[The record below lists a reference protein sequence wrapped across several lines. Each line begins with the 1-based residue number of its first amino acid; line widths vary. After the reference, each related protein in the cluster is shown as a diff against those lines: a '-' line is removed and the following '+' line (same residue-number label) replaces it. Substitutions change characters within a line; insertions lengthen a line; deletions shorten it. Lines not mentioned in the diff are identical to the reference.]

1 MLRPMS
7 GSNPSDPNSSDSP
20 ARHLNLAGA
29 SNFRDL
35 GGYPGKNG
43 RAVRW
48 RQIFRSN
55 HLGHLTEADIEV
67 LRGLGLK
74 CAFDFRGTEER
85 VAAMCGVEEI
95 TVHSLPIEP
104 TVVAALRA
112 RLASGVALSSADA
125 LDVMRDS
132 YRNYVR
138 QNTPNF
144 RALFAHLLEDRAPL
158 VIHCTAGKDRT
169 GFACALILHALGV
182 PDQTIAEDYLLTN
195 RFYRRDRTAS
205 SDLPEE
211 VKQVLARVEASFLA
225 AAFDAIHADY
235 GARRLRRSRK
245 LFQRRIR
252 SRCRRTREARSPLS
266 GSLIPHRRRSF
277 AASAFLQH
285 RSFCNRGVAI
295 LQRDDQIPALLLKLN
310 KR

>member
-1 MLRPMS
+1 MS
-7 GSNPSDPNSSDSP
+7 DFP

-35 GGYPGKNG
+35 GGYPAKDG
-43 RAVRW
+43 RTVRW

-55 HLGHLTEADIEV
+55 HLGHLTDADIEL

-74 CAFDFRGTEER
+74 SAFDFRGTEER
-85 VAAMCGVEEI
+85 TAAMCGLTEI
-95 TVHSLPIEP
+95 AVHSLPIEP
-104 TVVAALRA
+104 SVVAALRA
-112 RLASGVALSSADA
+112 RLAGGAPLASADA

-138 QNTPNF
+138 YSTPSF

-182 PDQTIAEDYLLTN
+182 PHDLIAEDYLLTN
-195 RFYRRDRTAS
+195 SFYRRDPSAS

-211 VKQVLARVEASFLA
+211 VRQVLASVEASFLA
-225 AAFDAIHADY
+225 AAFDAISADY
-235 GARRLRRSRK
+235 GDLESYLSDGLGLGAQERARL
-245 LFQRRIR
+245 
-252 SRCRRTREARSPLS
+252 EARYLES
-266 GSLIPHRRRSF
+266 
-277 AASAFLQH
+277 
-285 RSFCNRGVAI
+285 
-295 LQRDDQIPALLLKLN
+295 
-310 KR
+310 